1 MSDLMRSVSFKEL
14 VKRIFSE
21 YNKDK
26 TIFSFSPSLNGPV
39 KVPHGEMK
47 LFGESAASPVGPA
60 AGPHT
65 QLAQNIISSWLAGA
79 RFFELKTVQIMDTL
93 EIEKPCIDAEDE
105 GFNTEWSTEYTLDKA
120 YDEYLKGWF
129 LCHILEVLFEDHTEK
144 QFIFNMSIGYDL
156 EGIKNPR
163 MNEFIMRLV
172 DSSGE
177 KNFSLYRDEL
187 RKLADDPDFLKGT
200 GLEDKKGRLTAL
212 ADRISPRICR
222 SVTLSTMH
230 GCPPD
235 EIEKIAEYLLR
246 EKKLNTFVKL
256 NPTLLTFQGVR
267 STLDK
272 LGFDYVGLKQ
282 ESFDHDLQYPDAVS
296 MLKRLRKLAAGE
308 NLTFGVKLTNTLG
321 SVNNKGNLPG
331 EEMYMSGRA
340 LFPISVQLALKL
352 SREFEGSLPI
362 SFSGGASSLNME
374 DLLNTGIRPVTMA
387 TDMLKPGGYG
397 RMARAVEKS
406 YTVKTWNRDGID
418 IKALE
423 RLVEKALISP
433 EYTKDWRGTDSIST
447 EEPLPLYDCA
457 IAPCKTACAIHQD
470 IPEYIRLVGQGRYG
484 EALDVIYN
492 KNPLPFITG
501 WICDHKCQYN
511 CTRLDY
517 DGSVKIRDMKKIA
530 ARQGWSEYI
539 KAFKKPAE
547 GTGAKVAVIGA
558 GPAGLAAA
566 YFLRRGGA
574 SVSVFEKEDSPGGVI
589 SHILPS
595 FRMPMEEIDKDLEFI
610 KAHGVDF
617 HFSQKNITIDELKA
631 QGFEKII
638 IGIGAEKDNKLKLDG
653 GNVITSLD
661 FLSSFRSKAEET
673 EIGKYVAVVGGGNTA
688 MDSARSAKRLP
699 GVKEVRVFYRRTL
712 TEMPADREEYY
723 DAMEEGISFH
733 FLRNPAEFTADGKI
747 NCTVMT
753 LGEADASGRRR
764 PVATEEIESFP
775 VDTLITAIGET
786 VDNDAL
792 KAIGLPVPGR
802 YVKVNKKTNETE
814 IPGVYLCG
822 DALTGPL
829 SIVGAMAG
837 ARKSV
842 DHILSQREV
851 VLTQLIAE
859 PLSAEETDDLRTRK
873 SVILD
878 SGDNQDKDFAA
889 WAEKEA
895 SRCLQCDV
903 ICNKCVDVCPN
914 RANVSIRTEKKEF
927 SQETQILH
935 IDAYCNECGNCAQF
949 CPWDGRPYKDKL
961 TVFSLK
967 EDFENS
973 NNNGF
978 FVEGES
984 VRLRLKGIIL
994 NLTWSHGELTGP
1006 IPAGTEGRKT
1016 AALIRTV
1023 LKEYPWYTRQV
1034 EK

>member
-1 MSDLMRSVSFKEL
+1 MSDLMRPVPFMEL
-14 VKRIFSE
+14 VNRIFSE
-21 YNKDK
+21 YSKEK
-26 TIFSFSPSLNGPV
+26 TVFSFSPSLNGPA
-39 KVPHGEMK
+39 KAPHGEME
-47 LFGESAASPVGPA
+47 LFGENAASPVGPA

-65 QLAQNIISSWLAGA
+65 QLAQNIITSWAAGA

-120 YDEYLKGWF
+120 YSEYLKGWF
-129 LCHILEVLFEDHTEK
+129 LCHMMEALFEDHTDK
-144 QFIFNMSIGYDL
+144 QFIFNMSVGYDL
-156 EGIKNPR
+156 KGIQNPR
-163 MNEFIMRLV
+163 MDQFIDRLM
-172 DSSGE
+172 DSSE
-177 KNFSLYRDEL
+177 EEEFSLYREEL
-187 RKLADDPDFLKGT
+187 RKLAKDPDFLKET
-200 GLEDKKGRLTAL
+200 DLEEKKGRLAAL

-235 EIEKIAEYLLR
+235 EIEKIAKYLLS

-256 NPTLLTFQGVR
+256 NPTLMTFQGVR

-296 MLKRLRKLAAGE
+296 MLKRLRALATAE
-308 NLTFGVKLTNTLG
+308 SLTFGVKLTNTLG
-321 SVNNKGNLPG
+321 SVNNKGALPG

-340 LFPISVQLALKL
+340 LFPISTQLALKL
-352 SREFEGSLPI
+352 SKEFEGTLPI

-397 RMARAVEKS
+397 RMARAVEES
-406 YTVKTWNRDGID
+406 YKVKTWNRESID

-423 RLVEKALISP
+423 KLVDKALSSP
-433 EYTKDWRGTDSIST
+433 EYTKDWRGTDPIST
-447 EEPLPLYDCA
+447 EENLPLYDCA
-457 IAPCKTACAIHQD
+457 VAPCKTACAIHQD
-470 IPEYIRLVGQGRYG
+470 IPEYIRLVGQGRYV

-517 DGSVKIRDMKKIA
+517 EGSVKIRDMKKIA
-530 ARQGWSEYI
+530 AQQGWSEYI
-539 KAFKKPAE
+539 KAFKKPSG

-574 SVSVFEKEDSPGGVI
+574 TVSVFEREDSAGGVI
-589 SHILPS
+589 SHVLPS
-595 FRMPMEEIDKDLEFI
+595 FRMPLEEIDKDLEFI

-617 HFSQKNITIDELKA
+617 HFGQKDLTIDGLKA

-638 IGIGAEKDNKLKLDG
+638 IAIGAEKDNKLNLPG
-653 GNVITSLD
+653 GNVISSLD
-661 FLSSFRSKAEET
+661 FLNSFRTKPEET

-712 TEMPADREEYY
+712 KEMPADREEYY

-747 NCTVMT
+747 KCTVMT

-764 PVATEEIESFP
+764 PVETEETETFP
-775 VDTLITAIGET
+775 VDTLITAIGES
-786 VDNDAL
+786 VDNEAL
-792 KAIGLPVPGR
+792 KSIGLPVPGR
-802 YVKVNKKTNETE
+802 YVEVDKRTNETE

-829 SIVGAMAG
+829 SIVGAMGG

-842 DHILSQREV
+842 NQILAQMG
-851 VLTQLIAE
+851 VLLTPVIPESLSSEEIA
-859 PLSAEETDDLRTRK
+859 DLRTRK
-873 SVILD
+873 SVILE
-878 SGDNQDKDFAA
+878 SGDNQDSDFAA

-895 SRCLQCDV
+895 SRCLQCDF

-914 RANVSIRTEKKEF
+914 RANVVIRTGKEEF
-927 SQETQILH
+927 NQETQILH

-973 NNNGF
+973 ENNGF

-984 VRLRLKGIIL
+984 VKLRLKGVIL
-994 NLTWSHGELTGP
+994 NLTWRFDELTGP
-1006 IPAGTEGRKT
+1006 IPAGIEGRKT
-1016 AALIRTV
+1016 AALIRKV
-1023 LKEYPWYTRQV
+1023 MKEYPWYTRRV
-1034 EK
+1034 EL